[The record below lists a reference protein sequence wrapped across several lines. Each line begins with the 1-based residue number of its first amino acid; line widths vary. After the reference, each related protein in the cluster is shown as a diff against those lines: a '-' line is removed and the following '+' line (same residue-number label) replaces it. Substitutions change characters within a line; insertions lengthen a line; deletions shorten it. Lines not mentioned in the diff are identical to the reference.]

1 MRLVETRTQEQRDG
15 MIQAAFIG
23 WQMGA
28 GGQGKTFGQYLS
40 ALYLLDTDQAPT
52 KPRDTTAEII
62 RKAEVIKERLR
73 NERLQSIR

>member
-1 MRLVETRTQEQRDG
+1 
-15 MIQAAFIG
+15 MIQSAFVG

-28 GGQGKTFGQYLS
+28 GGNDKSFGQYL
-40 ALYLLDTDQAPT
+40 AGFNLLDQDKAPT

-62 RKAEVIKERLR
+62 RKAEVIKERLH